1 MLRDAHLDGAVEEG
15 IITAAQ
21 ANALRNFA
29 VQHER
34 PRARALGRDERFRF
48 MRGFNDFFFAT
59 GVVMLGA
66 GLMYFAGA
74 GAAGNVLGAAI
85 LWALA
90 ELLIGRMR
98 LVLPGILIASLFVG
112 MLYRAIP
119 VDLFPVPAPGGPA
132 IRAPSTW
139 IDLFMGGGML
149 TRTLAPP
156 TVALRALVGS
166 GAAALIYAR
175 FRLPFALLL
184 VAGGLVVA
192 TAALSNTQSLVLLLC
207 GLAVFAAAMVFDASD
222 RERLSRRSDCAFWLH
237 LLAAP
242 LIVHSLIATAV
253 PDLDF
258 AKLTTPAALAIV
270 LIVLAL
276 ALIAVL
282 IDRRAL
288 LVSTLSYLG
297 IVIAYAIRNAGV
309 NAPVDEIFFSTLVL
323 LGVLVLVL
331 GVGWQPL
338 RRALMLALPKSLLDR
353 LPPAAPSWSHT

>member
-1 MLRDAHLDGAVEEG
+1 MLRDAHLDGAVAEG
-15 IITAAQ
+15 IITAGQ
-21 ANALRNFA
+21 AKALRDFA
-29 VQHER
+29 ARHER
-34 PRARALGRDERFRF
+34 ARSRALGRDERFRF

-66 GLMYFAGA
+66 GLLYFGGA
-74 GAAGNVLGAAI
+74 SAAGNILGAAI

-98 LVLPGILIASLFVG
+98 LVLPGILIACLFVG
-112 MLYRAIP
+112 MLYRAVP
-119 VDLFPVPAPGGPA
+119 FDLFPVPALTPPVT
-132 IRAPSTW
+132 RVTSTW
-139 IDLFMGGGML
+139 IDMFVL
-149 TRTLAPP
+149 TRMLAPA
-156 TVALRALVGS
+156 TVALKALIGS
-166 GAAALIYAR
+166 GGAALFYAR

-184 VAGGLVVA
+184 VGGGLVVA
-192 TAALSNTQSLVLLLC
+192 TAALSNAQSLVLLLC
-207 GLAVFAAAMVFDASD
+207 GLAVFAVAMAFDASD

-258 AKLTTPAALAIV
+258 SKLTTPAALAIV
-270 LIVLAL
+270 FIVMAL
-276 ALIAVL
+276 ALIAIL

-309 NAPVDEIFFSTLVL
+309 DAPVDEIFFSTLVL
-323 LGVLVLVL
+323 LGALVLVL

-338 RRALMLALPKSLLDR
+338 RRALMIALPKSLLDR